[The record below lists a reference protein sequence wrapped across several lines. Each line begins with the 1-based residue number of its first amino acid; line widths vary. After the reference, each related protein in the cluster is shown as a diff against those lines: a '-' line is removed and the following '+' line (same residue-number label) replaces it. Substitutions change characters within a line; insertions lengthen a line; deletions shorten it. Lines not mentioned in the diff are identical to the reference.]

1 MNSRHAAAIA
11 LVGWYLMLPPALDDP
26 NRPKALID
34 VNAPISEW
42 SAQGTFDTAQECKQ
56 ARDAGKQEFYR
67 SDFWNKSKKRSRV
80 DSIKL
85 LQKSEAACI
94 ASDDPRLKRK

>member
-1 MNSRHAAAIA
+1 MKFHHAAALA
-11 LVGWYLMLPPALDDP
+11 LVGWYLMVPPALDDP
-26 NRPKALID
+26 KRPKLLID

-42 SAQGTFDTAQECKQ
+42 SAQEPFDTAQECKQ

-67 SDFWNKSKKRSRV
+67 SDFWKKAKERTRI

-94 ASDDPRLKRK
+94 ASDDPRLKGK